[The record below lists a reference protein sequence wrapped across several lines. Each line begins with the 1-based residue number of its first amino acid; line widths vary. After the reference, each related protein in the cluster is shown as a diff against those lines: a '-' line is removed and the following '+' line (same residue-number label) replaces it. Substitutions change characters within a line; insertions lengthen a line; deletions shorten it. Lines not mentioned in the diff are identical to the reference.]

1 MYGFDIVLDVDLNP
15 WVIEVNLSPACNE
28 RAPWLT
34 KMLDDSSIDLLRHVQ
49 SRILTAN
56 PAELWSPEMLTLRE
70 QAYAAPHKTTK
81 HLNPPQFYEEH
92 EVLDRWIRLPESI
105 QEVKDHFRVA
115 YLATV
120 PQKGL
125 QLELVAERADLR
137 YERKLDRQFN

>member
-1 MYGFDIVLDVDLNP
+1 
-15 WVIEVNLSPACNE
+15 
-28 RAPWLT
+28 
-34 KMLDDSSIDLLRHVQ
+34 
-49 SRILTAN
+49 
-56 PAELWSPEMLTLRE
+56 MLTLRE

-92 EVLDRWIRLPESI
+92 EVLDRWVRLPESI